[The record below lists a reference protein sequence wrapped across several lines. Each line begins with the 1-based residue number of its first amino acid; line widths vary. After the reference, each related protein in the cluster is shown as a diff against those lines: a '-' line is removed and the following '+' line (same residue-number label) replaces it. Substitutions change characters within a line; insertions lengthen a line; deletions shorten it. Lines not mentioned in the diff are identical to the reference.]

1 LDLNLFKL
9 SPRSVKTTLLRYFRH
24 DSYKLLNKTTGI
36 VFKSQDII
44 FEERITHIVR
54 QPTLAILYDNNN
66 PFIYSSLPNNN
77 ATSSDN
83 NASTDQI
90 PLSIQGI
97 ALRPLASC
105 DLHKNTQRT
114 LTDNNS
120 TAVMEKKQDEELS
133 KVSETQ
139 PLALRKSQ
147 RTARPST

>member
-1 LDLNLFKL
+1 M
-9 SPRSVKTTLLRYFRH
+9 SPRSVKTALLRYFRH
-24 DSYKLLNKTTGI
+24 DGYKLLDKTTGI
-36 VFKSQDII
+36 VFKSQDVI

-54 QPTLAILYDNNN
+54 QPTLAILYDDND
-66 PFIYSSLPNNN
+66 PFIYSPLPNNN
-77 ATSSDN
+77 AASSDN
-83 NASTDQI
+83 NASTNQI

-120 TAVMEKKQDEELS
+120 TAVMEKEQDEELS

-139 PLALRKSQ
+139 PLVLRRFQ